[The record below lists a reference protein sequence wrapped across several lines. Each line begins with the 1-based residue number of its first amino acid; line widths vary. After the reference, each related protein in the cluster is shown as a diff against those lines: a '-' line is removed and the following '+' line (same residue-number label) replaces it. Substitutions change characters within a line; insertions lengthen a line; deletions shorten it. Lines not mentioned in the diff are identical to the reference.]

1 MSSEDLSYRVLARKY
16 RPAAFAELIGQEAL
30 VRTLTNAIEGGR
42 VAHAYLLT
50 GVRGVGKTTTARI
63 LARALN
69 CIGAGGEGGPTVTP
83 CGACEHCQAIA
94 EDRHVDVLEIDA
106 ASHSGV
112 AEIRDLTDG
121 VRYRPVSARY
131 KIYIIDEVHM
141 LSKEAFNALLKTL
154 EEPPE
159 SVVFIFAT
167 TEIRKVPMTV
177 LSRCQRFDLRRV
189 DAAVLID
196 HLGGIVAKED
206 AAASDEALALIAR
219 AADGSVRD
227 GLSIL
232 DQAIAHCGGTV
243 EEAAVRDMLGLADR
257 AQVFDLFEALMAGE
271 IGRALD
277 ELARQYRAGVD
288 PIAVLQDL
296 LELSHWLTRV
306 KLAPEAADAIT
317 VAEAER
323 KRGGEMAGR
332 LSMPVLAR
340 TWQMLLKG
348 LGEARYA
355 PHPLA
360 AVEMVLV
367 RLAYAADLPP
377 PAELVK
383 AAREGGA
390 TPATQSQPVAAA
402 APAPVAPMAAA
413 EASSGAPAGSGASQA
428 ALAPALAPL
437 PESTAPETVSPE
449 SVPPESVST
458 RAVPP
463 EASGPASFEA
473 LIALVEKKGE
483 MRLLSDLRNCLRLI
497 DFEPGRIEFQPTS
510 DAPPALANDLGEKL
524 TAWTGER
531 WIAVVSGEAGAPT
544 LDEQAAETRSR
555 RIAEAAKHPLV
566 AAVLETFSDAEVT
579 DVRDRPA
586 PPPESPPNDSPP
598 NESQA
603 DEPSSGEELPGEK
616 IPGEEMP

>member
-16 RPAAFAELIGQEAL
+16 RPASFAELIGQEAL

-42 VAHAYLLT
+42 LAHAYLLT

-69 CIGAGGEGGPTVTP
+69 CIGADGDGGATVTP

-112 AEIRDLTDG
+112 GEIRDLIDG

-131 KIYIIDEVHM
+131 KVYIIDEVHM

-189 DAAVLID
+189 DAALLVE
-196 HLGGIVAKED
+196 HLGGILAKED
-206 AAASDEALALIAR
+206 ATASDAALALIAR

-232 DQAIAHCGGTV
+232 DQAIAHCGGKI

-277 ELARQYRAGVD
+277 ELSRQYRAGVD
-288 PIAVLQDL
+288 PIIVLQDL

-323 KRGGEMAGR
+323 KRGGAMAER
-332 LSMPVLAR
+332 LAMPVLAR

-348 LGEARYA
+348 LGEARHA
-355 PHPLA
+355 PNPLA
-360 AVEMVLV
+360 ATEMVLV
-367 RLAYAADLPP
+367 RLAYAADLPS
-377 PAELVK
+377 PAELIK
-383 AAREGGA
+383 AARDGGDA
-390 TPATQSQPVAAA
+390 PPTHTARPVSA
-402 APAPVAPMAAA
+402 APKAVAPKAAP
-413 EASSGAPAGSGASQA
+413 EASPGLAADSGAPRT
-428 ALAPALAPL
+428 ALAAAVAPL
-437 PESTAPETVSPE
+437 SESVAPETAPAETAPAETASPE
-449 SVPPESVST
+449 T
-458 RAVPP
+458 
-463 EASGPASFEA
+463 SGPASFEA
-473 LIALVEKKGE
+473 LIALVEERGE
-483 MRLLSDLRNCLRLI
+483 MKLLSDLRSCVRLI
-497 DFEPGRIEFQPTS
+497 DFEPGRIEFKPTA
-510 DAPPALANDLGEKL
+510 DAPAELANDLGKKL
-524 TAWTGER
+524 SAWTGER

-544 LDEQAAETRSR
+544 LDEQAAEARRR
-555 RIAEAAKHPLV
+555 RIAEAEQHPLV

-579 DVRDRPA
+579 DVRDRPTPPDDLPA
-586 PPPESPPNDSPP
+586 DDSPSDDPPESAPIDGDQTP
-598 NESQA
+598 
-603 DEPSSGEELPGEK
+603 
-616 IPGEEMP
+616 